1 MSQELPDLPAG
12 PVADRVTVWPL
23 DDGRYGLDASFQGS
37 TGFERAT
44 AYQAELEATGVKVK
58 LIQELGDRWALRFGP
73 LRAMDVSEAL
83 GSFIR

>member
-1 MSQELPDLPAG
+1 MTEVLPDLPAG

-44 AYQAELEATGVKVK
+44 AYQSELEAAGVKVK
-58 LIQELGDRWALRFGP
+58 LLQELGDSWGLRFGP
-73 LRAMDVSEAL
+73 LRAMDVSDAL
-83 GSFIR
+83 GAFIR